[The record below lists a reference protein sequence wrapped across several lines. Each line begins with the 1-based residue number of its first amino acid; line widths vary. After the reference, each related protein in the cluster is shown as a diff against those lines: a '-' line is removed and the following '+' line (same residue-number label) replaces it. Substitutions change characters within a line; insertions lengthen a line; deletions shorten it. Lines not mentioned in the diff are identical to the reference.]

1 MSPTQTKK
9 IHLIRHA
16 EAEHNV
22 AWKLYGDVIWTDM
35 KYKNAPLT
43 PTGHTQAAEL
53 HKHQEL
59 YEVDA
64 VYVSPAQRTLETARI
79 IYPNGFMEAN
89 DALLEYGP
97 GRIVNRRDPRNVI
110 EDEWPGI
117 ILDSVAESVPTEEDE
132 PEDAFEERLRNFI
145 RSVLITDSKQVA
157 VITHHDVI
165 RKLWQIVFPE
175 QAFPGIVNGDYI
187 TLNLPI
193 SW

>member
-1 MSPTQTKK
+1 MTPTQTKK

-35 KYKNAPLT
+35 KYKNPPLT
-43 PTGHTQAAEL
+43 PTGRKQAEAL
-53 HKHQEL
+53 HVNQEL

-79 IYPNGFMEAN
+79 IYPNGFMEAD
-89 DALLEYGP
+89 DALLEFSP

-110 EDEWPGI
+110 KDEWPGI
-117 ILDSVAESVPTEEDE
+117 HLDEVADTVPTEEE
-132 PEDAFEERLRNFI
+132 ESEDAFKERLRNFI
-145 RSVLITDSKQVA
+145 RSVLITDFKSVA
-157 VITHHDVI
+157 IVSHHDVI

-187 TLNLPI
+187 TFNLPI

>member
-1 MSPTQTKK
+1 MSLTKK

-43 PTGHTQAAEL
+43 PTGRQQAEDL
-53 HKHQEL
+53 QRCQEL

-64 VYVSPAQRTLETARI
+64 VYVSPAQRTLETARCL
-79 IYPNGFMEAN
+79 YPNGFMEAD
-89 DALLEYGP
+89 DALLEFSP
-97 GRIVNRRDPRNVI
+97 GRIVNRRDPRNII

-117 ILDSVAESVPTEEDE
+117 ILDAVENTVPTEEDE
-132 PEDAFEERLRNFI
+132 PEEVFHQRLTNFI
-145 RSVLITDSKQVA
+145 RRVLITDFKSVA

-165 RKLWQIVFPE
+165 RAMWKLVFPE
-175 QAFPGIVNGDYI
+175 QPFPGIMNGDYI
-187 TLNLPI
+187 TITIPQ